1 VSERSERTIDASE
14 TGIDLA
20 AVLAEIDE
28 EVRARRA
35 KGDFPPGMERDLDLV
50 FARFAPV
57 AVHGDDLDGL
67 ISSADRTS
75 FIDPDLPTASRL
87 PAVSFVKRVERKLL
101 GWAIRHLTQQITAFG
116 GVVVQALKLIG
127 RRLERL
133 EEVSAGADP
142 ALLGSATTASTNRLD
157 DVLAAHLAG
166 VQGRVLVA
174 ESGDGALL
182 RAFLDLDVYG
192 VEPRADLAESAA
204 LGGLD
209 VRQEAVLD
217 HLRLVEAG
225 ALSGVVLTGIV
236 DRAPVGAQVA
246 LVEHAARVVGPGGR
260 LAIAGTSPSAWGIDN
275 PVEADLAPGR
285 PMHPATW
292 VHLLEQLGFA
302 TPAVVER
309 DGAYV
314 VTAAR

>member
-1 VSERSERTIDASE
+1 MSERSEGTVGTTDAAL
-14 TGIDLA
+14 DLQQ
-20 AVLAEIDE
+20 VLAEIDE

-67 ISSADRTS
+67 ISAADRTS
-75 FIDPDLPTASRL
+75 FIDPDLPTESRL
-87 PAVSFVKRVERKLL
+87 PAVSIVKRVERKLL
-101 GWAIRHLTQQITAFG
+101 GWAIRYLTQQVTAFG

-142 ALLGSATTASTNRLD
+142 ALLGSAATAAAGRLD
-157 DVLAAHLAG
+157 DVVAGHLAG
-166 VQGRVLVA
+166 LRGRVLVA
-174 ESGDGALL
+174 ESGDGSLL
-182 RAFLDLDVYG
+182 RRLEELDVYG
-192 VEPRADLAESAA
+192 VEPRGDLAESAA
-204 LGGLD
+204 LTGLD
-209 VRQEAVLD
+209 VRNDAVLD

-225 ALSGVVLTGIV
+225 ALSGVVLTGVV
-236 DRAPVGAQVA
+236 DRSPVGAQVA
-246 LVEHAARVVGPGGR
+246 MLEHAARILGPGGR
-260 LAIAGTSPSAWGIDN
+260 LAVAATSPSAWGVDN

-285 PMHPATW
+285 PLHPATW

-302 TPAVVER
+302 SPAVVER

>member
-1 VSERSERTIDASE
+1 MSE
-14 TGIDLA
+14 TVDLSK
-20 AVLAEIDE
+20 VLAEIDE

-67 ISSADRTS
+67 ISSADRAS
-75 FIDPDLPTASRL
+75 FIDPDLPTESRL
-87 PAVSFVKRVERKLL
+87 PAVSYVKRVERKLL
-101 GWAIRHLTQQITAFG
+101 GWAMRYLTQQVTAFG
-116 GVVVQALKLIG
+116 GIVVQALKLIA

-142 ALLGSATTASTNRLD
+142 ALLGSAVTASALRMD
-157 DVLAAHLAG
+157 DAITAHVAG
-166 VQGRVLVA
+166 LQGRLLVA

-182 RAFLDLDVYG
+182 RALAELDAYG
-192 VEPRADLAESAA
+192 VEPRADLAESAT

-209 VRQEAVLD
+209 VRNEAVLD

-260 LAIAGTSPSAWGIDN
+260 LAIAGTSPAAWGADN

-285 PMHPATW
+285 PLHPATW

-302 TPAVVER
+302 GPSVVER

>member
-1 VSERSERTIDASE
+1 MTTDA
-14 TGIDLA
+14 TPGFDLA
-20 AVLAEIDE
+20 TVLAEIDE

-57 AVHGDDLDGL
+57 AVNGDDLDGL
-67 ISSADRTS
+67 ISAADRTS
-75 FIDPDLPTASRL
+75 FIDPDFPTESKL
-87 PAVSFVKRVERKLL
+87 PAVSIVKRIERKLI
-101 GWAIRHLTQQITAFG
+101 GWIVRWLTQQVTAFG
-116 GVVVQALKLIG
+116 GVVVQALRLIG
-127 RRLERL
+127 RRLDRL
-133 EEVSAGADP
+133 EEVSVGADP
-142 ALLGSATTASTNRLD
+142 ALLGSAATASANRLD
-157 DVLAAHLAG
+157 DVLIAHLAG
-166 VQGRVLVA
+166 VRGRVLVA
-174 ESGDGALL
+174 EAGDGSLL
-182 RAFLDLDVYG
+182 RALAGIDVYG
-192 VEPRADLAESAA
+192 VEPRADLAESAV
-204 LGGLD
+204 LGGSE
-209 VRQEAVLD
+209 VRNDAVLE

-236 DRAPVGAQVA
+236 DRVPVGAQVA

-260 LAIAGTSPSAWGIDN
+260 LAVAGTSPTVWGIDN

-285 PMHPATW
+285 PLHPATW

-302 TPAVVER
+302 TPTVVER

>member
-1 VSERSERTIDASE
+1 MSE
-14 TGIDLA
+14 TVDLSK
-20 AVLAEIDE
+20 VLAEIDE

-67 ISSADRTS
+67 ISSADRAS
-75 FIDPDLPTASRL
+75 FIDPDLPTESRL
-87 PAVSFVKRVERKLL
+87 PAVSYVKRVERKLL
-101 GWAIRHLTQQITAFG
+101 GWAMRYLTQQVTAFG
-116 GVVVQALKLIG
+116 GIVVQALKLIA

-142 ALLGSATTASTNRLD
+142 ALLGSAVTASALRMD
-157 DVLAAHLAG
+157 DAITAHVAG
-166 VQGRVLVA
+166 LQGRVLVA

-182 RAFLDLDVYG
+182 RALAELDAYG
-192 VEPRADLAESAA
+192 VEPRADLAESAT

-209 VRQEAVLD
+209 VRNEAVLD

-260 LAIAGTSPSAWGIDN
+260 LAIAGTSPAAWGADN

-285 PMHPATW
+285 PLHPATW

-302 TPAVVER
+302 GPSVVER

>member
-1 VSERSERTIDASE
+1 MTE
-14 TGIDLA
+14 TVDLSK
-20 AVLAEIDE
+20 VLAEIDE

-67 ISSADRTS
+67 ISAADRTS
-75 FIDPDLPTASRL
+75 FIDPDLPTESRL

-101 GWAIRHLTQQITAFG
+101 GWAIRYLTQQVTAFG

-133 EEVSAGADP
+133 EEVSAGVDP
-142 ALLGSATTASTNRLD
+142 ALLGSAATASTNRLD
-157 DVLAAHLAG
+157 DVLTAHLAG
-166 VQGRVLVA
+166 VLGRVLVA

-182 RAFLDLDVYG
+182 RIFAGLDVYG

-209 VRQEAVLD
+209 VRHEPVLD

-236 DRAPVGAQVA
+236 DRSPVGAQVA
-246 LVEHAARVVGPGGR
+246 LVEQAARVVGPGGR
-260 LAIAGTSPSAWGIDN
+260 LAIAGTSPAAWGTDN

-285 PMHPATW
+285 PLHPATW
-292 VHLLEQLGFA
+292 VHLLGQLGFA
-302 TPAVVER
+302 TPDVVER

>member
-1 VSERSERTIDASE
+1 MSE
-14 TGIDLA
+14 TVDLSK
-20 AVLAEIDE
+20 VLAEIDE

-35 KGDFPPGMERDLDLV
+35 KGDFPPGMERVLDLV

-67 ISSADRTS
+67 ISSADRAS
-75 FIDPDLPTASRL
+75 FIDPDLPTESRL
-87 PAVSFVKRVERKLL
+87 PAVSYVKRVERKLL
-101 GWAIRHLTQQITAFG
+101 GWAMRYLTQQVTAFG
-116 GVVVQALKLIG
+116 GIVVQALKLIA

-142 ALLGSATTASTNRLD
+142 ALLGSAVTASALRMD
-157 DVLAAHLAG
+157 DAITAHVAG
-166 VQGRVLVA
+166 LQGRVLVA

-182 RAFLDLDVYG
+182 RALAELDAYG
-192 VEPRADLAESAA
+192 VEPRADLAESAT

-209 VRQEAVLD
+209 VRNEAVLD

-260 LAIAGTSPSAWGIDN
+260 LAIAGTSPAAWGADN

-285 PMHPATW
+285 PLHPATW

-302 TPAVVER
+302 GPSVVER

>member
-1 VSERSERTIDASE
+1 MSDTV
-14 TGIDLA
+14 DLA
-20 AVLAEIDE
+20 KVLAEIDE
-28 EVRARRA
+28 EVRTRRA

-67 ISSADRTS
+67 IAAADRTA
-75 FIDPDLPTASRL
+75 FIDPDLPTESRL
-87 PAVSFVKRVERKLL
+87 PAVSIVKRVERKLI
-101 GWAIRHLTQQITAFG
+101 GWIIRWLTQQVTAFG
-116 GVVVQALKLIG
+116 GVVVQALKLIA

-142 ALLGSATTASTNRLD
+142 ALLGSAASSSATRLD
-157 DVLAAHLAG
+157 DVIASHLAG

-182 RAFLDLDVYG
+182 RTLGDLDVYG

-204 LGGLD
+204 LTGLD
-209 VRQEAVLD
+209 VRNDAVLD
-217 HLRLVEAG
+217 HLRLVESG
-225 ALSGVVLTGIV
+225 ALSGVVLAGIV

-246 LVEHAARVVGPGGR
+246 LLEHAARVVGPGGR
-260 LAIAGTSPSAWGIDN
+260 LAVAGTSPAAWGTDN

-285 PMHPATW
+285 PLHPATW
-292 VHLLEQLGFA
+292 VHLLGQVGFA
-302 TPAVVER
+302 GPAVVER